1 MVVNKKGGVM
11 KKPKITSKFP
21 TSVNV
26 GGIIYKIVYTD
37 KSSDTDAEGRQA
49 VWGQIDY
56 WTRTIRV
63 YQKNRTTQDIWHT
76 IFHEIIH
83 AISQQYQLNL
93 EEKQI
98 DVNTEGADDESAFI
112 DVFSLLLFDTLK
124 RNNWI
129 KF

>member
-1 MVVNKKGGVM
+1 M